1 MAEYAVT
8 DSRSDEYK
16 ARAQEFFN
24 RWGLDR
30 SRPEKWTESRDHF
43 SEKDKDLFLRG
54 DHLPESMQNDEGFY
68 MGRQT
73 RDLSKMN
80 EDEYYTGAQKDQVN
94 QAMTEL
100 GMDENDSDLKGGR
113 VLSHLFQKHM
123 DSMPKPAEPV
133 VDSDNLAEAKERV
146 QGWETKS
153 WSGDRANETFNPAN
167 EQALNAAPTV
177 NTQNQSYDA
186 RDKYTGPNTPD
197 SNAVLNAYKKD
208 FADNFSS
215 SGSNLSNAFTQTAL
229 NQQKEDVP
237 DMPSQAQSQ
246 QEDEFLRNARG
257 QNLLNA

>member
-16 ARAQEFFN
+16 ARAQDFFN
-24 RWGLDR
+24 SWGLDR

-43 SEKDKDLFLRG
+43 SEEDKDLFLRG

-94 QAMTEL
+94 QAMSEL
-100 GMDENDSDLKGGR
+100 GMESNDSDLKSGR

-123 DSMPKPAEPV
+123 DGMPKPAEPAEPV
-133 VDSDNLAEAKERV
+133 VDSDHLAEAKERV
-146 QGWETKS
+146 QSRLTTPKEPFS
-153 WSGDRANETFNPAN
+153 SSN
-167 EQALNAAPTV
+167 EQALNAAPTT
-177 NTQNQSYDA
+177 NTQDQSYDA
-186 RDKYTGPNTPD
+186 RNKYTGPNTPE
-197 SNAVLNAYKKD
+197 SNAVLNAYKED
-208 FADNFSS
+208 FAKNYSS
-215 SGSNLSNAFTQTAL
+215 NGSNLYNAFTQTAL